1 MKHGCL
7 IVSCAHSQLA
17 LPVESVVE
25 VARMVAPCAK
35 LLRAPRY
42 VMGIVDF
49 HGQLVPLVDL
59 PARLGLCAPR
69 TPTAMSSGHIV
80 FLYLGDVQALGQEAD
95 APVDLAQPLLAV
107 QVVAVLGAVAVLGR
121 PRHDL
126 DDLGPLDVEQIDE
139 LGTQPPVALRRE
151 VVARA
156 GRQRRRGD
164 GAVVVV
170 AIVAVGL
177 AGEGL
182 VHGGGPCRP
191 ILTEARR
198 RATGPPMRVISPH
211 GTRRGT
217 PSMPASRRGASP
229 CGAPPRSTRQ
239 AGDRSCPTF

>member
-80 FLYLGDVQALGQEAD
+80 FLELPSGLWGMAVDGVQDLSREPVTALSLEPKHLSGLLLGSLRLADGERALVLNPSQILSVVMRARIGAE
-95 APVDLAQPLLAV
+95 LLALSKPS
-107 QVVAVLGAVAVLGR
+107 QPEG
-121 PRHDL
+121 
-126 DDLGPLDVEQIDE
+126 
-139 LGTQPPVALRRE
+139 GTA
-151 VVARA
+151 
-156 GRQRRRGD
+156 
-164 GAVVVV
+164 
-170 AIVAVGL
+170 
-177 AGEGL
+177 
-182 VHGGGPCRP
+182 
-191 ILTEARR
+191 
-198 RATGPPMRVISPH
+198 
-211 GTRRGT
+211 
-217 PSMPASRRGASP
+217 
-229 CGAPPRSTRQ
+229 
-239 AGDRSCPTF
+239 